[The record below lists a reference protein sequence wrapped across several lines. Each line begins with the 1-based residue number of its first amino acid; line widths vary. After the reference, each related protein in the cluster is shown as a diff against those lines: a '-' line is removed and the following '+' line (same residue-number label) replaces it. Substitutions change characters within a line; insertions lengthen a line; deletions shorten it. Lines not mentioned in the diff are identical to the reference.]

1 MDGDQAQKNTS
12 EEVFPY
18 TPILLCI
25 WHVNQYVLAKCKSI
39 VGHEDWPAFEAT
51 WHTVIK
57 ARTIEQF
64 DKYWLDF
71 QTQYSILKT
80 Q

>member
-18 TPILLCI
+18 APTLLCI

-39 VGHEDWPAFEAT
+39 IGDKDQAVFKDAWRV
-51 WHTVIK
+51 VIQVH
-57 ARTIEQF
+57 TIEQF
-64 DKYWLDF
+64 DKQWLDF
-71 QTQYSILKT
+71 QT
-80 Q
+80 